1 MLSKFLKTYIILL
14 ILSVAANYGLM
25 VAFPALAEPAVPYWH
40 TLFWVAA
47 ILFIPFVAGLVI
59 SAIYKLVKRTSYKYY
74 WQSVWVLWVVI
85 YLIPFVGMY
94 VLQS

>member
-14 ILSVAANYGLM
+14 ALSIAANYGLL
-25 VAFPALAEPAVPYWH
+25 VAFPSLAEPAVSLLH
-40 TLFWVAA
+40 TLFWVAT
-47 ILFIPFVAGLVI
+47 ILLIPFVVGLAI
-59 SAIYKLVKRTSYKYY
+59 SASYKLLKRTPYKYY

-85 YLIPFVGMY
+85 YLVPFVGMY